1 MLGLGL
7 NKNSLYWA
15 PWPWKFDV
23 SDVTSEEQIWLR
35 NQGNKEGLPQSILF
49 FIILFLFLCGPSFR
63 KWTSCFILAGSHSQ
77 GVKSAWLIMRK
88 VSFSC
93 LSWVTELCYWWG
105 NPLTIPTLLF
115 FQWVGLL
122 LWKDFFILF
131 FYTTTIFK
139 SEWKCSEPTPN
150 NILYVAKHT
159 CLPLEIKTLSC
170 ISAFTCIYFYFQT
183 QKPCPSFI
191 YSLLTELAFSGHSRN
206 LCFLHFCIL
215 LCFSNA
221 FFSLFLFFS
230 LLLFYLEKKGAVP
243 VDTYTTCPA
252 GSAKLQ
258 CKIMHLIK
266 I

>member
-1 MLGLGL
+1 M
-7 NKNSLYWA
+7 
-15 PWPWKFDV
+15 
-23 SDVTSEEQIWLR
+23 
-35 NQGNKEGLPQSILF
+35 
-49 FIILFLFLCGPSFR
+49 
-63 KWTSCFILAGSHSQ
+63 
-77 GVKSAWLIMRK
+77 
-88 VSFSC
+88 
-93 LSWVTELCYWWG
+93 
-105 NPLTIPTLLF
+105 
-115 FQWVGLL
+115 
-122 LWKDFFILF
+122 
-131 FYTTTIFK
+131 
-139 SEWKCSEPTPN
+139 
-150 NILYVAKHT
+150 YVAKHT
-159 CLPLEIKTLSC
+159 CLPLEIKTLPC

-258 CKIMHLIK
+258 CKIVHLIK
-266 I
+266 IKFMKERIHGFILELHVYNSALFTSMVFKSSEHRV